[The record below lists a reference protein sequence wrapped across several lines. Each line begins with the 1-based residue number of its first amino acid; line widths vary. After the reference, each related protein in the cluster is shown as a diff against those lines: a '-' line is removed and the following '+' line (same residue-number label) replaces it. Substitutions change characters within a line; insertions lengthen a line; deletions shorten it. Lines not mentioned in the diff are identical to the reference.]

1 MSASAGERTELAWQR
16 SALGPLAA
24 AALLLFKHVGPTLG
38 RVLLAAAD
46 VLLALVIIWLGC
58 RRDHRTRSV
67 RTDSSGRITVS
78 DAGREVVGA
87 AVAATGTALGT
98 AVFIAFGT

>member
-1 MSASAGERTELAWQR
+1 VRASAGERTELAWQR

-38 RVLLAAAD
+38 RVLLVAAD
-46 VLLALVIIWLGC
+46 VLLALVIIWLGR
-58 RRDHRTRSV
+58 RRDRRTRSP

-78 DAGREVVGA
+78 DASWEVVGA
-87 AVAATGTALGT
+87 AVAATVIALSTAIL
-98 AVFIAFGT
+98 IAFGT

>member
-38 RVLLAAAD
+38 RILLVAAN
-46 VLLALVIIWLGC
+46 VLLALVIILLGR

-78 DAGREVVGA
+78 DASREVVGA
-87 AVAATGTALGT
+87 AVAATATALGT
-98 AVFIAFGT
+98 AVFIIFGT

>member
-1 MSASAGERTELAWQR
+1 VRAAAGERTDLAWER
-16 SALGPLAA
+16 SVLGPLAA
-24 AALLLFKHVGPTLG
+24 AALLLSKHVGPPLG
-38 RVLLAAAD
+38 RVMLVAAD
-46 VLLALVIIWLGC
+46 VLLALVIIWFGR

-87 AVAATGTALGT
+87 AVAATAIALGT
-98 AVFIAFGT
+98 AVFIAFGS

>member
-1 MSASAGERTELAWQR
+1 VSASAGERTELAWQR
-16 SALGPLAA
+16 SALAPLAA
-24 AALLLFKHVGPTLG
+24 AGLLLFKHVGPTLG

-46 VLLALVIIWLGC
+46 VLLALVIIWLGR
-58 RRDHRTRSV
+58 RRDRRIRSQG
-67 RTDSSGRITVS
+67 TDSSGPITVS

-87 AVAATGTALGT
+87 AVAATATALGT